1 MAKLLLETPNT
12 YQNNTFY
19 ASIRNDL
26 QAKQQQLRVIWVLS
40 PRKLQIL
47 SNSNS
52 NSTHWTTWKHMHI
65 FTKLKQH
72 KHDWQFL
79 VAFDKC
85 LKPLHLSSQTWNFY
99 SFLFWTARWPRTEP
113 DSTLKWCETRKAG
126 CTRSKPPKSGR
137 LGTNPGK
144 LCRAFQAG
152 AGGQDWPRME

>member
-65 FTKLKQH
+65 FTKFKKH

-85 LKPLHLSSQTWNFY
+85 LKPLHFPLKFGTFTIFCSELAGDPGQ
-99 SFLFWTARWPRTEP
+99 P
-113 DSTLKWCETRKAG
+113 DSTLKWCETKKAG